1 MSRRDSVENS
11 QVGRPADTLIR
22 CAYVDRRG
30 AKVLS
35 HRRLWQDGV
44 TSGPIRYGNRK
55 GWNPRH
61 GLASGGVYSR
71 PCNSCRPRIGVS
83 AAGRWSPVVRGS
95 VGRWVSG
102 SVSRRAH
109 GPPDRGIDG
118 AAGLEQWHAAG
129 TRTTMCGS
137 PRTGEGTG

>member
-11 QVGRPADTLIR
+11 QVGRPADTLVR
-22 CAYVDRRG
+22 RTYVDRRCV
-30 AKVLS
+30 KVLS

-83 AAGRWSPVVRGS
+83 AAGWWSPVVREPTDPQT
-95 VGRWVSG
+95 
-102 SVSRRAH
+102 H
-109 GPPDRGIDG
+109 GPTD
-118 AAGLEQWHAAG
+118 
-129 TRTTMCGS
+129 
-137 PRTGEGTG
+137 PRTHGPTDPQTHGPTDPRTVALTMALI